1 MLNKLLQSIGIGSAK
16 VDTVLFDRSCTPGGA
31 IEGEVRICGG
41 SSAQDIE
48 TIDLAI
54 MTDYEIE
61 VDDHKVTR
69 SVEVSRMRL
78 TDRFTVQAGQELVMP
93 LRIPVPLNTPA
104 SLGKSRVWVQTG
116 LDIKSA
122 VDPQDRDLLDVV
134 PHPLVAAFLSSAERL
149 GFRLHQVDSEKAGYR
164 NAGTG
169 LPFVQEFEFK
179 PVSGEFRGRLDELEA
194 VFSVSEAGVNVMLQ
208 VDRRVRGLASFLSES
223 MGMDESY
230 TGFFYA
236 QADLPRLDA
245 LLADAVK
252 RYC

>member
-16 VDTVLFDRSCTPGGA
+16 VDTVLFDRTYTPGGA

-69 SVEVSRMRL
+69 SVEVSRMHL

-122 VDPQDRDLLDVV
+122 VDPQDRDLLDVA

-245 LLADAVK
+245 LLADAVR